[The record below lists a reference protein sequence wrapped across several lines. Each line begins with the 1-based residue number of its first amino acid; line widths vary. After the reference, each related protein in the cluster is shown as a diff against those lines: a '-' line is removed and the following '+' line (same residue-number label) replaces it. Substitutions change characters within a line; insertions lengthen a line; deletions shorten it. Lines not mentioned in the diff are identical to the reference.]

1 MQKAPVPGATP
12 LRNLAHWDGLMRAAL
27 TGDETAYR
35 TLLGELAAA
44 VRAIVRAALSRGGRG
59 DRDVEDIVQE
69 TLLAVHLKRH
79 MWDAGQPFAPWAKAI
94 ARHKMI
100 DALRRERIHA
110 PIDDLIETLPA
121 PESADET
128 RGDVARLM
136 ARLGERARRIVHA
149 VSIEGRATKDVA
161 IELDMT
167 DGAVRIALHRAL
179 KELARL
185 YRTETKT

>member
-1 MQKAPVPGATP
+1 
-12 LRNLAHWDGLMRAAL
+12 MRAAL
-27 TGDETAYR
+27 AGDETAYR
-35 TLLGELAAA
+35 TLLSELAGTL
-44 VRAIVRAALSRGGRG
+44 RAIVRGALARGGRG

-79 MWDAGQPFAPWAKAI
+79 MWDPAQPFAPWARAI

-100 DALRRERIHA
+100 DALRREKIHA
-110 PIDDLIETLPA
+110 PIDDLIDALPA

-136 ARLGERARRIVHA
+136 GRLGERSRRIVHA

-161 IELDMT
+161 ADLNMS

-185 YRTETKT
+185 YRTERT